1 MVQRRLCAQPLAKR
15 HCEGKKVFSGTINM
29 VTPEEKRR
37 VVRKKE
43 QTSTAPFSG
52 ITCFLSACLL
62 TLSFLTLSPFWTSL
76 ITTKYES
83 VYCLA

>member
-29 VTPEEKRR
+29 VIPEEKRR

-52 ITCFLSACLL
+52 ITCFLSACLPVDL
-62 TLSFLTLSPFWTSL
+62 VFSYFESFLAKFDNH
-76 ITTKYES
+76 
-83 VYCLA
+83 